1 MEMRVKKVVLLER
14 IGRKRKID
22 TKLFVRLYI
31 APIMTNIE
39 QKAVSDKILEQL
51 RALIR
56 PIQF

>member
-1 MEMRVKKVVLLER
+1 MRVKKVVLLER

-51 RALIR
+51 GALIR